1 MRVATARRVA
11 WSVGL
16 VSIAMMVATLVIKF
30 VDRNAILPET
40 GDAWNL
46 TNVFDTAVNIAVPIL
61 GIVIASR
68 RRENAIGWLFLLA
81 GLVLGAAGLARA
93 YGLHALV
100 ADPGSLP
107 AGHAFGW
114 ASNVIWPIP
123 ICLLAFLLLL
133 FPTGHLPSRRWR
145 PVGWLAGAVLVLWTV
160 AAFVF
165 AVANWSDPFGG
176 QRAEEVGSFLRFTS
190 FTYMAAVFALPV
202 AMVGAFVS
210 VVVRFRRSQGDERL
224 QLKWFATAAAIVVAT
239 FIPTFFLNS
248 SLAQVLFDLALLFLY
263 AAIGI
268 AILKYRLYDIDVI
281 INRTVV
287 YGGLA
292 VFITVVYV
300 FVVAVIG
307 AFIGATELLSLVATA
322 IVAVAFQ
329 PVRHRVQ
336 GLARRLVYGERATPY
351 ETLSKFSERLAETYA
366 TEDVLPRMARILA
379 EGTGASRA
387 EVWLRVGSEL
397 RPAASW
403 PQDDGTPTS
412 SPVPLRGS
420 AHQRLVDASRVTA
433 AAREVEVRHQGEL
446 LGALTVT
453 KPPNEPFTPA
463 EEKLLSDLASQ
474 AGLVLRNVA
483 LIADLR
489 ASRRRLVAAQ
499 DEERRR
505 LERNL
510 HDGAQQQLVAL
521 AVKQRLARDLVSRDP
536 ERASA
541 MLAELEA
548 DTSDALENLR
558 DLARGI
564 YPPLLA
570 DKGLGPA
577 LDAQARKAPVPV
589 VVEVDGVSRYRQ
601 DVEAAVYF
609 SCLEAMQNVVKYAEA
624 TRAYI
629 TLMVDEG
636 DLRFS
641 VEDDGV
647 GFDPSS
653 IAYGTGLQGMADRL
667 DAIGGTLEIRSAPGE
682 GTAIRGR
689 IPAPASV
696 PGS

>member
-1 MRVATARRVA
+1 MRQATARGLA
-11 WSVGL
+11 WAVGIA
-16 VSIAMMVATLVIKF
+16 SIAMMVVSLVIIF
-30 VDRNAILPET
+30 IDRRSTLPERS
-40 GDAWNL
+40 DSWNL
-46 TNVFDTAVNIAVPIL
+46 TTVLDVSVNIAVPIL
-61 GIVIASR
+61 GIVIASKR
-68 RRENAIGWLFLLA
+68 RDNLIGWLFL
-81 GLVLGAAGLARA
+81 AAGLALGLATSSRA
-93 YGLHALV
+93 YALHAII

-107 AGHAFGW
+107 GGRPLAWIANWVWAF
-114 ASNVIWPIP
+114 PIG
-123 ICLLAFLLLL
+123 LLVFLLLL
-133 FPTGHLPSRRWR
+133 FPTGRLPSPAWR
-145 PVGWLAGAVLVLWTV
+145 PVAWLAGAALVVWPLS
-160 AAFVF
+160 ALVF
-165 AVANWSDPFGG
+165 ATANWSSPF
-176 QRAEEVGSFLRFTS
+176 AEAQGAHGAFERVTVWAFMVVIYT
-190 FTYMAAVFALPV
+190 LPLV
-202 AMVGAFVS
+202 MVGAFVS
-210 VVVRFRRSQGDERL
+210 VVVRFRRSRGEERL
-224 QLKWFATAAAIVVAT
+224 QLKWFATAAAFVVAT
-239 FIPTFFLNS
+239 YIPTFFLNS
-248 SLAQVLFDLALLFLY
+248 WVTQVFFDLALLLLY

-281 INRTVV
+281 INRAVV

-300 FVVAVIG
+300 LVVAVVG
-307 AFIGATELLSLVATA
+307 AFIGATELLSLIATA

-366 TEDVLPRMARILA
+366 TDDVLPRMARTLA
-379 EGTGASRA
+379 EGTGASHA

-397 RPAASW
+397 RPAAVW
-403 PQDDGTPTS
+403 PQDGASAP
-412 SPVPLRGS
+412 PIELRGGGRPKIV
-420 AHQRLVDASRVTA
+420 AASRVSA
-433 AAREVEVRHQGEL
+433 AGRQVEVRHQGEL
-446 LGALTVT
+446 LGALAVT

-489 ASRRRLVAAQ
+489 ASRQRLVAAQ

-521 AVKQRLARDLVSRDP
+521 AVKQHLVRELVPRDP
-536 ERASA
+536 QRAA
-541 MLAELEA
+541 DMLVELET

-564 YPPLLA
+564 YPPVLA

-589 VVEVDGVSRYRQ
+589 TVKVDCPGRYPQ
-601 DVEAAVYF
+601 EVEAAVYF
-609 SCLEAMQNVVKYAEA
+609 SCLEALQNVAKYAAA
-624 TRAYI
+624 TQASI
-629 TLMVDEG
+629 TLMIQDR

-647 GFDPSS
+647 GFDPSRTV
-653 IAYGTGLQGMADRL
+653 YGTGLQGMADRL
-667 DAIGGTLEIRSAPGE
+667 EAIGGTLEIGSSPGQGTVVGGRVPLPAAP
-682 GTAIRGR
+682 T
-689 IPAPASV
+689 
-696 PGS
+696 GS

>member
-1 MRVATARRVA
+1 MREATARRVA

-16 VSIAMMVATLVIKF
+16 VSIAIMVATLLIKY
-30 VDRNAILPET
+30 VDRNAVLPEI
-40 GDAWNL
+40 GDSWNF
-46 TNVFDTAVNIAVPIL
+46 TNVFDTLVNVAVPVL

-81 GLVLGAAGLARA
+81 GLMLGVAGFSRA

-107 AGHAFGW
+107 AGRVLGW
-114 ASNVIWPIP
+114 VSNWTWPIA

-145 PVGWLAGAVLVLWTV
+145 PVGWLAGAVLVLWTLT
-160 AAFVF
+160 AFVF
-165 AVANWSDPFGG
+165 AIAHWSDPFGG
-176 QRAEEVGSFLRFTS
+176 PRLEEIGTFLRFTTVT
-190 FTYMAAVFALPV
+190 FMTAVFALPV
-202 AMVGAFVS
+202 AMVAAFVS
-210 VVVRFRRSQGDERL
+210 VVVRFRRSEGEERL
-224 QLKWFATAAAIVVAT
+224 QLKWFATAAAILVVT

-248 SLAQVLFDLALLFLY
+248 SFAQVLFDVALLFLY

-281 INRTVV
+281 INRAVV

-300 FVVAVIG
+300 FVVAVVG
-307 AFIGATELLSLVATA
+307 GFIGATELLSLVATA

-336 GLARRLVYGERATPY
+336 GFARRLVYGERATPY

-366 TEDVLPRMARILA
+366 TDDVLPRMARILA

-403 PQDDGTPTS
+403 PQGETS
-412 SPVPLRGS
+412 SPVPLRGGG
-420 AHQRLVDASRVTA
+420 HPRIVEVSRVTA
-433 AAREVEVRHQGEL
+433 ASREVEVRHQGEL
-446 LGALTVT
+446 LGALVVT

-489 ASRRRLVAAQ
+489 ASRQRLVAAQ

-536 ERASA
+536 ERAAA
-541 MLAELEA
+541 MLADLES

-589 VVEVDGVSRYRQ
+589 VVEVDGVGRYRQ

-609 SCLEAMQNVVKYAEA
+609 SCLEAMQNVAKYADA
-624 TRAYI
+624 TRACM

-636 DLRFS
+636 ALRFS

-647 GFDPSS
+647 GFDPSA
-653 IAYGTGLQGMADRL
+653 IVYGTGLQGMSDRL
-667 DAIGGTLEIRSAPGE
+667 DAIGGTLEVRSAPGE
-682 GTAIRGR
+682 GTAISGR
-689 IPAPASV
+689 IPAPASL
-696 PGS
+696 PES

>member
-1 MRVATARRVA
+1 MREATARRVA

-16 VSIAMMVATLVIKF
+16 VSIAMMLATLVIKF
-30 VDRNAILPET
+30 MDRGAILPET
-40 GDAWNL
+40 GDSWDP
-46 TNVFDTAVNIAVPIL
+46 TNVFDTVVNIAVPVL

-68 RRENAIGWLFLLA
+68 RRENPIGWLFLLA
-81 GLVLGAAGLARA
+81 GLTLGTAGLARA

-107 AGHAFGW
+107 AGRAIGW
-114 ASNVIWPIP
+114 LSNWTWPIP

-133 FPTGHLPSRRWR
+133 FPTGRLPSRRWR

-160 AAFVF
+160 TAFVF
-165 AVANWSDPFGG
+165 AVSNWSDPFGG
-176 QRAEEVGSFLRFTS
+176 PRTEEVGSFLRFTS
-190 FTYMAAVFALPV
+190 FTFMTAVLALPV

-210 VVVRFRRSQGDERL
+210 VVVRFRHAEGEERL
-224 QLKWFATAAAIVVAT
+224 QLKWFATAAAILVVT

-248 SLAQVLFDLALLFLY
+248 PLAQVFFDLALLFLY

-281 INRTVV
+281 INRAVV

-300 FVVAVIG
+300 FVVAVVG
-307 AFIGATELLSLVATA
+307 GFIGATELLSLVATA

-336 GLARRLVYGERATPY
+336 GVARRLVYGERATPY
-351 ETLSKFSERLAETYA
+351 ETLANFSERLAETYA
-366 TEDVLPRMARILA
+366 TDDVLPRMARILA

-403 PQDDGTPTS
+403 PRDGGTP
-412 SPVPLRGS
+412 SPVPLRGGGH
-420 AHQRLVDASRVTA
+420 ARIVEASRVTA
-433 AAREVEVRHQGEL
+433 AGREVEVRHQGEL
-446 LGALTVT
+446 LGALAVI

-489 ASRRRLVAAQ
+489 ASRQRLVAAQ
-499 DEERRR
+499 DAERRR

-536 ERASA
+536 ERAAA
-541 MLAELEA
+541 MLADLES

-589 VVEVDGVSRYRQ
+589 VVEVDGVGRYRQ

-609 SCLEAMQNVVKYAEA
+609 SCLEAMQNVAKYADA
-624 TRAYI
+624 TRACI
-629 TLMVDEG
+629 TLMVEEG

-647 GFDPSS
+647 GFDPSA
-653 IAYGTGLQGMADRL
+653 IVYGTGLQGMADRL
-667 DAIGGTLEIRSAPGE
+667 DAIGGTLEVRSAPGE

-696 PGS
+696 PES